1 MTGVVFKALFGRRKK
16 KKSKFDNRKS
26 IDKNSKEATKI
37 AMSGMKQNKK
47 QLLKDRAAM
56 KDLSK
61 LQAQFHDMI
70 SGSHY
75 GGVSKAELKKHFR
88 KLKIKVEP
96 AVFEKIYEL
105 MDVDKDGTIDE
116 NEFCVTMCYFLHH
129 GKRRFCISD
138 IVKM

>member
-1 MTGVVFKALFGRRKK
+1 MPGVLATIFPKRKPKTKKKRKK
-16 KKSKFDNRKS
+16 AFDPHKSL
-26 IDKNSKEATKI
+26 DKNSKEATKI

-47 QLLKDRAAM
+47 KLLKDRAAM
-56 KDLSK
+56 RDLSR
-61 LQAQFHDMI
+61 LQTQFHDMI

-129 GKRRFCISD
+129 GE
-138 IVKM
+138 